1 MTSSRLFDIALA
13 VARALAIP
21 AVLLFLVAGSVTWA
35 VNDPGLYRDG
45 FERYHTAQ
53 RSGISDHD
61 LIAIGAELRRY
72 FNTSAEPLAVRAP
85 IYGIEQEVFN
95 RREVAHMYDV
105 KRLVRGTYWVALG
118 SALWILAMCALITA
132 VDRTTLPVRAGRL
145 AVWGGSVTL
154 VAVFLVGLAAVA
166 SFEQLFLLFHRLS
179 FANDLWMLD
188 PRTDYLLIIFPAGF
202 WFDATMRV
210 ALTSVL
216 GAASPA
222 VRRRRDPGLSPLER
236 KPATRSRSAARST
249 GQRFRM
255 TTPAAP
261 AVAPAGTPA
270 PGTRTALPERD
281 GARSSI

>member
-1 MTSSRLFDIALA
+1 MSSRLSVDIIST

-35 VNDPGLYRDG
+35 VNDPGLYRNG
-45 FERYHTAQ
+45 FQRYHTAQ
-53 RSGISDHD
+53 RSGISDPD

-72 FNTSAEPLAVRAP
+72 FNTSVEPLAVRAP
-85 IYGIEQEVFN
+85 IYGIEREVFN
-95 RREVAHMYDV
+95 QREVAHMHDV

-118 SALWILAMCALITA
+118 SGLWILSALALVIAT
-132 VDRTTLPVRAGRL
+132 DRGRWSAHAARL

-154 VAVFLVGLAAVA
+154 IAVLLVGLAAVA

-188 PRTDYLLIIFPAGF
+188 PRTDYLLILFPAGF

-216 GAASPA
+216 GAVVLLSAGIAGLGYGRWSA
-222 VRRRRDPGLSPLER
+222 NRGRDPGLP
-236 KPATRSRSAARST
+236 PD
-249 GQRFRM
+249 Q
-255 TTPAAP
+255 P
-261 AVAPAGTPA
+261 V
-270 PGTRTALPERD
+270 
-281 GARSSI
+281 SISG

>member
-1 MTSSRLFDIALA
+1 MSSRRSVDIIAT

-35 VNDPGLYRDG
+35 VNDPGLYHNG
-45 FERYHTAQ
+45 FQRYHTAQ
-53 RSGISDHD
+53 RSGISDPD
-61 LIAIGAELRRY
+61 LITIGAKLRRY
-72 FNTSAEPLAVRAP
+72 FNTSVEPLAVRAP
-85 IYGIEQEVFN
+85 IYGTEQDVFN

-118 SALWILAMCALITA
+118 SALWILSTLAIVIAT
-132 VDRTTLPVRAGRL
+132 DRRAWSVRAARL

-154 VAVFLVGLAAVA
+154 ISVFLVGVAAVA

-188 PRTDYLLIIFPAGF
+188 PRTDYLLILFPAGF

-216 GAASPA
+216 GAVLLLSAGIAGLGYRRWSA
-222 VRRRRDPGLSPLER
+222 NRRRDPDPPPDE
-236 KPATRSRSAARST
+236 
-249 GQRFRM
+249 
-255 TTPAAP
+255 
-261 AVAPAGTPA
+261 AVSVS
-270 PGTRTALPERD
+270 E
-281 GARSSI
+281 